1 MVLKDHDMP
10 NNLPDD
16 FPNDLATKQTSW
28 SASMRRIGAMILRYW
43 FLIKSSWPRIL
54 ELIYWPF
61 LQMLTWGFL
70 QTHLATTSDYYAQ
83 AAGLLIGSVLL
94 WDIVVRTQ
102 LGFSLSFLEEMWS
115 RNLGHL
121 LMSPLRPTELIAAL
135 MAVSLIRLAIGFLPV
150 AFFAY
155 AFFDFNIFGLGSA
168 FILFFANLA
177 MTSWGLAL
185 ATTGVVL
192 RYGLGAEGF
201 VWFMVFILL
210 PICCVYYPVS
220 TLPEW
225 MQYIAL
231 SLPPTYVFEGLR
243 GILLEGVVRYDLL
256 VRAFLLNIVV
266 FVIGYYVFRRLLRSA
281 RVNGSLMQMGE

>member
-1 MVLKDHDMP
+1 MSNKYSDIIGLTGGTAFD
-10 NNLPDD
+10 LP
-16 FPNDLATKQTSW
+16 
-28 SASMRRIGAMILRYW
+28 ASLRRIGAMILRYW
-43 FLIKSSWPRIL
+43 YLLRSSWPRIL

-61 LQMLTWGFL
+61 LQMLMWGFL
-70 QTHLATTSDYYAQ
+70 QTHLASTSDYYAQ
-83 AAGLLIGSVLL
+83 AAGLMIGAVLL

-102 LGFSLSFLEEMWS
+102 LGFALSFLEEMWS

-121 LMSPLRPTELIAAL
+121 LMSPLRPNELIAAL
-135 MAVSLIRLAIGFLPV
+135 MVVSMLRLAIGFVPV

-155 AFFDFNIFGLGSA
+155 TFFDFNIFTLGPA
-168 FILFFANLA
+168 FIAFFANLVI
-177 MTSWGLAL
+177 TSWGLAL

-220 TLPEW
+220 TLPDW

-243 GILLEGVVRYDLL
+243 AILLKGVVDLEMMFK
-256 VRAFLLNIVV
+256 AFALNGVV
-266 FVIGYYVFRRLLRSA
+266 FAIGYYVFRRLLKSA

>member
-1 MVLKDHDMP
+1 MSDI
-10 NNLPDD
+10 NQAGRIAQ
-16 FPNDLATKQTSW
+16 FDLSG
-28 SASMRRIGAMILRYW
+28 SARRIFAMVLRYW
-43 FLIKSSWPRIL
+43 YLIRSSWPRIL

-61 LQMLTWGFL
+61 LQMLMWGFL
-70 QTHLATTSDYYAQ
+70 QTHLASTSEYYAQ
-83 AAGLLIGSVLL
+83 AAGLLIGAVLL

-121 LMSPLRPTELIAAL
+121 LMSPLRPNELIIAL
-135 MAVSLIRLAIGFLPV
+135 MTVSMLRLAIGLIPV

-155 AFFDFNIFGLGSA
+155 LFFDFNILALGTA
-168 FILFFANLA
+168 FVGFFANLVI
-177 MTSWGLAL
+177 TSWGLAL

-220 TLPEW
+220 TLPNW
-225 MQYIAL
+225 LQYIAL

-243 GILLEGVVRYDLL
+243 AILLEGTVRTDYLFKAL
-256 VRAFLLNIVV
+256 ALNA
-266 FVIGYYVFRRLLRSA
+266 VIFSLGYYVFQRLLRSA
-281 RVNGSLMQMGE
+281 REQGSLMQMGE